1 MDMHSVTYTVTRT
14 IRTKT
19 KPIKEPSFG
28 FYMAADRL
36 RAPETVQPPS
46 TTKLIL
52 DAIRRVAL
60 ERSYEPG
67 ERQWMLCA
75 FPDQKAPHNEA
86 ITLYLNQ
93 TIARLQRMQVRFDA
107 KI

>member
-1 MDMHSVTYTVTRT
+1 MHSVTYTVTRT
-14 IRTKT
+14 IKTKT
-19 KPIKEPSFG
+19 KPIREPSFG

-36 RAPETVQPPS
+36 RAPETVQPAS
-46 TTKLIL
+46 TTKHIL

-67 ERQWMLCA
+67 ERKWMLCA
-75 FPDQKAPHNEA
+75 FRDQKGPHNEA
-86 ITLYLNQ
+86 ITRYLDQ
-93 TIARLQRMQVRFDA
+93 TIARLTRMQARLDA